1 MFEKLCKFHT
11 VEINIVWNF
20 IITQW
25 VVTLKSYFAYVSST
39 STTLK
44 WCYTWLYEIIL
55 FMITWLIMRNG
66 KMDNVD
72 VFDITLIDVRCWND
86 DNFMIDSF
94 YHIGK

>member
-1 MFEKLCKFHT
+1 M
-11 VEINIVWNF
+11 WNF

-86 DNFMIDSF
+86 DNFMIDSS

>member
-1 MFEKLCKFHT
+1 MADFALLESQKLISRKIWVLEKSWYFHS

-55 FMITWLIMRNG
+55 HDNMVIIMRNG

-72 VFDITLIDVRCWND
+72 VLI
-86 DNFMIDSF
+86 
-94 YHIGK
+94 